1 MKCLVLLL
9 LVGACYADHKDM
21 TLVKFDESDVEVTVV
36 YKIIIIVIIRHLESR
51 WLLYTLAQHDMHA

>member
-9 LVGACYADHKDM
+9 FVGACYADHEDM

-51 WLLYTLAQHDMHA
+51 WLLP